1 MQVPSIINLFKT
13 LNMKRIFLVAAVIVI
28 STTFAQA
35 QRFYTKNGLISF
47 FSSTTMENI
56 KADNNQVLC
65 TVNSTS
71 GDLQFSLMNK
81 GFHFAKALMEEHFNE
96 NYIESTKFPKSTFK
110 GTIADISKVNFAADG
125 TYTVSVTGDLT
136 MHGVTQSVTVSGTVT
151 VKGGKPT
158 VASKFMLKLADYGI
172 TIPGAVKKNISE
184 SIEIT
189 VNCLLDQKL

>member
-1 MQVPSIINLFKT
+1 
-13 LNMKRIFLVAAVIVI
+13 MKRSFLAVAAILLT
-28 STTFAQA
+28 SAFSHA
-35 QRFYTKNGLISF
+35 QRCYTKNGLVSF
-47 FSSTTMENI
+47 FSSTSMENI

-65 TVNSTS
+65 TVNCQT
-71 GDLQFSLMNK
+71 GELQFSLMNK

-110 GTIADISKVNFAADG
+110 GAIADISKVNFTADG
-125 TYTVSVTGDLT
+125 SYPVSVTGDLS
-136 MHGVTQSVTVSGTVT
+136 MHGVIKSVTVPGTVI
-151 VKGGKPT
+151 VKEGKT
-158 VASKFMLKLADYGI
+158 AVAAKFLLKLADYGI